1 MGACRAVKSFFGG
14 EAIRRLGASASQ
26 TEISHA
32 L

>member
-14 EAIRRLGASASQ
+14 EAIRRLEASQ
-26 TEISHA
+26 TEISHG

>member
-14 EAIRRLGASASQ
+14 EAIRRLGASQ